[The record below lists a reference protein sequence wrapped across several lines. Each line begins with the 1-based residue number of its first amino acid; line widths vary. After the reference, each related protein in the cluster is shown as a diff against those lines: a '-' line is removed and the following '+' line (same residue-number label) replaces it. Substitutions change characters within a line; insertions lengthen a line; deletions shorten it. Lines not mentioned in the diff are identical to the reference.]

1 MTAPASIGNAAES
14 PRSGDSESTGGQG
27 PEPPGGCGTGTGWLD
42 GVSCGDGAGTVD
54 EGRGDG
60 LLALDERGTD
70 VAHGDGGT
78 GSAEREDGRGTATV
92 GLSIDGRTDVLVG
105 VGVGVGGHGMR
116 VGSSLGSVGGAMVG
130 AESGSVQVG
139 VGEGLGE
146 PGLVGGAVAGS
157 VSCGVGEL
165 GDGVGEG
172 SESRGVGD
180 ATVRLLRDGLGCA
193 LLVHPGV
200 SLGQRGCSG
209 SARAG
214 AAAKRV
220 ALSAAAAPTTAT
232 RSRKTS

>member
-1 MTAPASIGNAAES
+1 M
-14 PRSGDSESTGGQG
+14 D
-27 PEPPGGCGTGTGWLD
+27 D
-42 GVSCGDGAGTVD
+42 
-54 EGRGDG
+54 GRGDV
-60 LLALDERGTD
+60 LLSLEERGSD
-70 VAHGDGGT
+70 VARGDAGT
-78 GSAEREDGRGTATV
+78 GSAGREDGRGTETV
-92 GLSIDGRTDVLVG
+92 GLSIGGRTDDVVG

-157 VSCGVGEL
+157 VSRGVAEP
-165 GDGVGEG
+165 GDGVG

-232 RSRKTS
+232 RSRRTS